1 MIDLELVKNIII
13 QNLKNL
19 GINVQDVYIFGSR
32 SRNDFSEESDYDIFT
47 VIDDYNGY
55 NKKQLWWTLY
65 KSLHEEFP
73 YIAFDILIRTVKEF
87 EIEKQVVNT
96 LSHEVFIEGKKI

>member
-1 MIDLELVKNIII
+1 MIDLELVKNLII

-19 GINVQDVYIFGSR
+19 GINVQGVYIFGSR
-32 SRNDFSEESDYDIFT
+32 ARGDFSEESDYDIFT

-73 YIAFDILIRTVKEF
+73 CIAFDILIRTVKEF

-96 LSHEVFIEGKKI
+96 LSHEVLIEGKKI